1 MAQQSR
7 AAGQK
12 RALPKEARLKVR
24 DLKALLSRLEEVNAK
39 PDDTLIFAADERY
52 VMLVRAVGG
61 MHQSFDDELPLTEA
75 DREFL
80 RALHIP
86 F

>member
-1 MAQQSR
+1 M
-7 AAGQK
+7 
-12 RALPKEARLKVR
+12 KVR
-24 DLKALLSRLEEVNAK
+24 DLKALLSRLEEVNAE
-39 PDDTLIFAADERY
+39 PDDSLIFTADERY
-52 VMLVRAVGG
+52 VLLVRAVAG

-80 RALHIP
+80 RALRIP